1 MSTPTEYP
9 AVSPYLS
16 SDDAAKAIEFYKT
29 AFGAIERYRLTSP
42 DGKVGHAEITIQ
54 GQVVMLSDEFP
65 GMSTSPKTLGG
76 VASQLVLMVPNTDE
90 VYEKALAAG
99 ATSVMA
105 PENAFYGYRMA
116 VVSDPGG
123 QQWMIQHEI
132 EKVSPEEM
140 QKRWDAM
147 AGTCSGNSDS

>member
-1 MSTPTEYP
+1 MSAPTDYP

-16 SDDAAKAIEFYKT
+16 SDDAAKAIEFYK
-29 AFGAIERYRLTSP
+29 AVFGAVERYRLTSP
-42 DGKVGHAEITIQ
+42 DGRVGHAEVEIQ
-54 GQVVMLSDEFP
+54 GQIVMLSDEFP

-76 VASQLVLMVPNTDE
+76 VASQMVLMVPNTDT

-99 ATSVMA
+99 AKSVMP

-116 VVSDPGG
+116 VIADPGG

-147 AGTCSGNSDS
+147 AGSCSGSAAS